1 MLLPRLKS
9 ISAAGTLRFKHLPM
23 LHCLKKLY
31 ESLSYTKH
39 FLIRP
44 TDTTAH
50 SGSDST
56 QAAQ

>member
-9 ISAAGTLRFKHLPM
+9 ISAAGILLFKHLPM
-23 LHCLKKLY
+23 LHCLKKPFDT
-31 ESLSYTKH
+31 LSYTKH

-44 TDTTAH
+44 TDTIAH

-56 QAAQ
+56 QAGQ